1 MCRIYYKGTE
11 IFSSVER
18 RWIAIKV
25 LFTLKFSEEEFD
37 RIRDLGY
44 EVTFNSEGK
53 KSTLDKMTDEELESI
68 DILVT
73 YNSFEKLD
81 ISKMKNLKYIQLG
94 STGFDQV
101 QIDKIMDRNII
112 LCNNK
117 GGYSIPIAE
126 WIVST
131 VLQIYKNTKEFY
143 NKQYKKRWTC
153 DYSVSEIYGKKIGFL
168 GTGTIA
174 LEGAKR
180 LKAFGVEIWGCNTD
194 GRSVKY
200 FDKCFS
206 TSDMDEVFINCDIVI
221 STIPST
227 KQTYKLIDKS
237 KFKLMKEGSSFVNV
251 GRGKIV
257 DEDDLIEYAHKLRGI
272 ALDVFQ
278 EEPLCEDSKLW
289 DLDNIII
296 TPHNSWVSEQN
307 SLRSFN
313 LFYNNLKK
321 FTSNKE
327 PDNKVEIEKGY

>member
-1 MCRIYYKGTE
+1 MK
-11 IFSSVER
+11 
-18 RWIAIKV
+18 A
-25 LFTLKFSEEEFD
+25 LFTLKFSEEEFN

-44 EVTFNSEGK
+44 DVIFNSEGS

-68 DILVT
+68 DVLVT

-101 QIDKIMDRNII
+101 PIDKVMNRNII

-126 WIVST
+126 WIVSMI
-131 VLQIYKNTKEFY
+131 LQIYKNTKEFY
-143 NKQYKKRWTC
+143 NKQYKRQWIF
-153 DYSVSEIYGKKIGFL
+153 DYSVSEVYGKRIGFL

-174 LEGAKR
+174 SESAKR

-194 GRSVKY
+194 GRSIKY

-206 TSDMDEVFINCDIVI
+206 TEDMDEVFKNCDIVI

-227 KQTYKLIDKS
+227 KQTYKLINKS
-237 KFKLMKEGSSFVNV
+237 KFNLMKEGSSFINV

-257 DEDDLIEYAHKLRGI
+257 DEDDLIEYAHKFRCI

-278 EEPLCEDSKLW
+278 EEPLCENSKLW
-289 DLDNIII
+289 DLDNIMI
-296 TPHNSWVSEQN
+296 TPHNSWVSEQD

-313 LFYNNLKK
+313 LFYNNLRKVI
-321 FTSNKE
+321 SNKE
-327 PDNKVEIEKGY
+327 LENKVEIEKGY

>member
-1 MCRIYYKGTE
+1 MVI
-11 IFSSVER
+11 
-18 RWIAIKV
+18 IKA
-25 LFTLKFSEEEFD
+25 LFTLKFSEEEYD

-44 EVTFNSEGK
+44 EVIVNSEGK
-53 KSTLDKMTDEELESI
+53 RSKLSQFTDKDLESI
-68 DILVT
+68 DVLVT
-73 YNSFEKLD
+73 YNSFDKLD

-101 QIDKIMDRNII
+101 PIEKIIDRDII

-117 GGYSIPIAE
+117 GGYSIPISE
-126 WIVST
+126 WIVSII
-131 VLQIYKNTKEFY
+131 LQIYKNTRAFY
-143 NKQYKKRWTC
+143 NKQSKRQWIC
-153 DYSVSEIYGKKIGFL
+153 DYSVSEVYGKKIGFL

-174 LEGAKR
+174 LETAKR

-194 GRSVKY
+194 GRDIKY

-206 TSDMDEVFINCDIVI
+206 KEEMSEIFSNCDIVV

-227 KQTYKLIDKS
+227 KETQNIINED
-237 KFKLMKEGSSFVNV
+237 KFKLMKEGSSFINV

-257 DEDDLIEYAHKLRGI
+257 DEDDLIKYAHKFRAI
-272 ALDVFQ
+272 ALDVFK
-278 EEPLCEDSKLW
+278 EEPLPEDNRLW

-296 TPHNSWVSEQN
+296 TPHNSWVSQQD
-307 SLRSFN
+307 SVRSFN

-321 FTSNKE
+321 FISSKE

>member
-1 MCRIYYKGTE
+1 M
-11 IFSSVER
+11 
-18 RWIAIKV
+18 
-25 LFTLKFSEEEFD
+25 
-37 RIRDLGY
+37 RDLGY
-44 EVTFNSEGK
+44 DVIFNSEGS

-68 DILVT
+68 DVLVT

-101 QIDKIMDRNII
+101 PIDKVMNRNII

-126 WIVST
+126 WIVSMI
-131 VLQIYKNTKEFY
+131 LQIYKNTKEFY
-143 NKQYKKRWTC
+143 NKQYKRQWIF
-153 DYSVSEIYGKKIGFL
+153 DYSVSEVYGKRIGFL

-174 LEGAKR
+174 SESAKR

-194 GRSVKY
+194 GRSIKY

-206 TSDMDEVFINCDIVI
+206 TEDMDEVFKNCDIVI

-227 KQTYKLIDKS
+227 KQTYKLINKS
-237 KFKLMKEGSSFVNV
+237 KFNLMKEGSSFINV

-257 DEDDLIEYAHKLRGI
+257 DEDDLIEYAHKFRCI

-278 EEPLCEDSKLW
+278 EEPLCENSKLW
-289 DLDNIII
+289 DLDNIMI
-296 TPHNSWVSEQN
+296 TPHNSWVSEQD

-313 LFYNNLKK
+313 LFYNNLRKVI
-321 FTSNKE
+321 SNKE
-327 PDNKVEIEKGY
+327 LENKVEIEKGY

>member
-1 MCRIYYKGTE
+1 MK
-11 IFSSVER
+11 
-18 RWIAIKV
+18 A

-44 EVTFNSEGK
+44 EVIFNSEGN
-53 KSTLDKMTDEELESI
+53 KSTLDKMTEEELESV
-68 DILVT
+68 DVLVT

-81 ISKMKNLKYIQLG
+81 ILKMKNLKYIQLG

-101 QIDKIMDRNII
+101 PIDKITNRNIM

-126 WIVST
+126 WIVSMT
-131 VLQIYKNTKEFY
+131 LQIYKNTRKFY
-143 NKQYKKRWTC
+143 ERQNKRQWIC
-153 DYSVSEIYGKKIGFL
+153 DYNVSEIYGQRIGFL

-174 LEGAKR
+174 LESAKR

-194 GRSVKY
+194 GRNVKY

-206 TSDMDEVFINCDIVI
+206 NEDMNQIFSNCHIVV

-227 KQTYKLIDKS
+227 KQTYKIIDKS
-237 KFKLMKEGSSFVNV
+237 KFELMKEGSSFINV
-251 GRGKIV
+251 GRGKVV
-257 DEDDLIEYAHKLRGI
+257 DEDDLIECAHKFRGI

-278 EEPLCEDSKLW
+278 DEPLNDESKLW

-296 TPHNSWVSEQN
+296 TPHNSWVSQQN
-307 SLRSFN
+307 SVRSFN

-321 FTSNKE
+321 YISNKE

>member
-1 MCRIYYKGTE
+1 
-11 IFSSVER
+11 
-18 RWIAIKV
+18 
-25 LFTLKFSEEEFD
+25 
-37 RIRDLGY
+37 
-44 EVTFNSEGK
+44 
-53 KSTLDKMTDEELESI
+53 MTDEELESI
-68 DILVT
+68 DVLVT

-101 QIDKIMDRNII
+101 PKDKIINRDIL

-131 VLQIYKNTKEFY
+131 ILQIYKNTKAFY
-143 NKQYKKRWTC
+143 VKQLKKQWIC
-153 DYSVSEIYGKKIGFL
+153 DYSVSEIYGRRIGFL
-168 GTGTIA
+168 GTGTLA
-174 LEGAKR
+174 LESAKR

-194 GRSVKY
+194 GRSIKY

-206 TSDMDEVFINCDIVI
+206 TDDMDEIFKNCDVVV

-227 KQTYKLIDKS
+227 KQTYNIVNKDK
-237 KFKLMKEGSSFVNV
+237 FELMKEGASLINV
-251 GRGKIV
+251 GRGKIL
-257 DEDDLIEYAHKLRGI
+257 DEEDLLKYASKFRAV

-278 EEPLCEDSKLW
+278 EEPLSENSKLW
-289 DLDNIII
+289 ELDNIII

-307 SLRSFN
+307 SIRSFN

-321 FTSNKE
+321 YISDKE
-327 PDNKVEIEKGY
+327 PENIVKIEKGY

>member
-1 MCRIYYKGTE
+1 
-11 IFSSVER
+11 
-18 RWIAIKV
+18 
-25 LFTLKFSEEEFD
+25 
-37 RIRDLGY
+37 
-44 EVTFNSEGK
+44 
-53 KSTLDKMTDEELESI
+53 MTDEELESI
-68 DILVT
+68 DVLVT

-101 QIDKIMDRNII
+101 PKDKIINRDIL

-131 VLQIYKNTKEFY
+131 ILQIYKNTKAFY
-143 NKQYKKRWTC
+143 GKQLKKQWIC
-153 DYSVSEIYGKKIGFL
+153 DYSVSEIYGRRIGFL
-168 GTGTIA
+168 GTGTLA
-174 LEGAKR
+174 LESAKR

-194 GRSVKY
+194 GRSIKY

-206 TSDMDEVFINCDIVI
+206 TDDMDEIFKNCDVVV

-227 KQTYKLIDKS
+227 KQTYNIVNKDK
-237 KFKLMKEGSSFVNV
+237 FELMKEGASLINV
-251 GRGKIV
+251 GRGKIL
-257 DEDDLIEYAHKLRGI
+257 DEEDLLKYASKFRAV

-278 EEPLCEDSKLW
+278 EEPLSENSKLW
-289 DLDNIII
+289 ELDNIII

-307 SLRSFN
+307 LIRSFN

-321 FTSNKE
+321 YISDKE
-327 PDNKVEIEKGY
+327 PENIVRIEKGY

>member
-1 MCRIYYKGTE
+1 MK
-11 IFSSVER
+11 
-18 RWIAIKV
+18 A
-25 LFTLKFSEEEFD
+25 LFTLKFNDDDFN

-44 EVTFNSEGK
+44 DVVFNSEGS
-53 KSTLDKMTDEELESI
+53 KSTLDKITDEELESI
-68 DILVT
+68 DVLVT

-81 ISKMKNLKYIQLG
+81 VSKMKNLKYIQLG

-101 QIDKIMDRNII
+101 PIDKVMNRDII

-126 WIVST
+126 WIVSMI
-131 VLQIYKNTKEFY
+131 LQIYKNTKEFY
-143 NKQYKKRWTC
+143 NKQYKRQWIS
-153 DYSVSEIYGKKIGFL
+153 DYSVSEIYGRRIGFL

-174 LEGAKR
+174 LESAKR

-194 GRSVKY
+194 GRSIKY
-200 FDKCFS
+200 FDECFS
-206 TSDMDEVFINCDIVI
+206 TQEMDEVFKHCDIVV

-227 KQTYKLIDKS
+227 KQTYKLINKS
-237 KFKLMKEGSSFVNV
+237 KFSLMKKGSSFINV

-257 DEDDLIEYAHKLRGI
+257 DEHDLIEYAHKLRGI

-278 EEPLCEDSKLW
+278 EEPLCENSKLW

-296 TPHNSWVSEQN
+296 TPHNSWVSQQN

-321 FTSNKE
+321 FILNKE
-327 PDNKVEIEKGY
+327 LENKVEIEKGY

>member
-1 MCRIYYKGTE
+1 
-11 IFSSVER
+11 
-18 RWIAIKV
+18 
-25 LFTLKFSEEEFD
+25 
-37 RIRDLGY
+37 
-44 EVTFNSEGK
+44 
-53 KSTLDKMTDEELESI
+53 MTDEELESI
-68 DILVT
+68 DVLVT

-101 QIDKIMDRNII
+101 PKDKIINRDIL

-131 VLQIYKNTKEFY
+131 ILQIYKNTKAFY
-143 NKQYKKRWTC
+143 VKQLKKQWIC
-153 DYSVSEIYGKKIGFL
+153 DYSVSEIYGRRIGFL
-168 GTGTIA
+168 GTGTLA
-174 LEGAKR
+174 LESAKR

-194 GRSVKY
+194 GRSIKY

-206 TSDMDEVFINCDIVI
+206 TDDMDEIFKNCDVVV

-227 KQTYKLIDKS
+227 KQTYNIVNKDK
-237 KFKLMKEGSSFVNV
+237 FELMKEGASLINV
-251 GRGKIV
+251 GRGKIL
-257 DEDDLIEYAHKLRGI
+257 DEEDLLKYASKFRAV

-278 EEPLCEDSKLW
+278 EEPLSENSKLW
-289 DLDNIII
+289 ELDNIII

-307 SLRSFN
+307 LIRSFN

-321 FTSNKE
+321 YISDKE
-327 PDNKVEIEKGY
+327 PENIVRIEKGY